1 MMRRVLVT
9 GGTGFIGR
17 RLVSHLCGLHLS
29 VICLA
34 GPAGADDAAVLADQQ
49 RRGAQIIRAD
59 LDTAPITTERPPE
72 QVDTIFHLAANTDTD
87 ATDAAVRVNDLGT
100 VRLLDWLGES
110 ARGSRLMFT
119 STVAVSDPV
128 GVRARPADETEVCH
142 PRTAYGRTKLDAERL
157 IRDRAP
163 DAGYTYTILR
173 LPTVYGP
180 GQKPGGLF
188 DQLADATAR
197 AAWLGRVDW
206 PGRTSVV
213 YVDDVVRLLVDL
225 STMPEAADQTFCV
238 ATGEV
243 STVGDVA
250 RAIGTATSHPVSPIR
265 LPAGAWR
272 LARWAAKSPLVARLT
287 PARAQLALW
296 RFGLIVGD
304 GFFQSGA
311 KLEAAYRRPLRPL
324 ATGLREMATEI
335 DRHRPTT
342 TSAIATDPLL
352 PDVRVRPIKVKS

>member
-29 VICLA
+29 VLCLA
-34 GPAGADDAAVLADQQ
+34 GPAGTDDAAVLAEQQ
-49 RRGAQIIRAD
+49 RRGAQIIRVD
-59 LDTAPITTERPPE
+59 LDAAPITTETPPAH
-72 QVDTIFHLAANTDTD
+72 VDTIFHLAANTDTD

-100 VRLLDWLGES
+100 ARLLDWLGES

-119 STVAVSDPV
+119 STVAVSDPL
-128 GVRARPADETEVCH
+128 GVRARPADEAEVCH
-142 PRTAYGRTKLDAERL
+142 PRTAYGRTKIDAERL
-157 IRDRAP
+157 IRDRAAA
-163 DAGYTYTILR
+163 AGYTSTILR
-173 LPTVYGP
+173 LPTVYGA

-188 DQLADATAR
+188 DRLVGATAR
-197 AAWLGRVDW
+197 GAWLARVDW

-225 STMPEAADQTFCV
+225 STMEAAADQTFCV
-238 ATGEV
+238 APDEV
-243 STVGDVA
+243 STVADVA
-250 RAIGTATSHPVSPIR
+250 RAIGTATGHPVSPIHF
-265 LPAGAWR
+265 PAAAWR
-272 LARWAAKSPLVARLT
+272 AARWAAKSPLVARLT

-311 KLEAAYRRPLRPL
+311 KLEAVYGRPLRPL
-324 ATGLREMATEI
+324 AAGLREMVDELS
-335 DRHRPTT
+335 RRRP
-342 TSAIATDPLL
+342 AATDAGVDDPFV
-352 PDVRVRPIKVKS
+352 DVRVRPI